1 MNSRDSHRLAV
12 LNGAALAALAVYL
25 GAAPAAWADAGEAAA
40 AEAEAAAASPLAEVI
55 VTAQKRP
62 ENLQKTPISISVLNG
77 EDLKNRHVESLVD
90 LIAGGA
96 PSLHIAPYAS
106 RPFNLILSIRGV
118 GVMTDTNQPA
128 RDPGVGVYIDGV
140 YLGRPQGLNAALY
153 DVDRIEVLKGPQGTL
168 FGRNTEGGA
177 LNITTKKPSGQF
189 HLDVTGGAGN
199 YGSYKSEVHLDLPE
213 YHDFSVKIDGI
224 ITARDGV
231 VSNPLAGASDFGAY
245 NRRGVHAQVQW
256 KPTDHFTANY
266 SYDTGHDESTTLY
279 QNLISPGTN
288 KVAPINPIQPNRVD
302 TAAVGIPLQPSI
314 GTQFGHALTLTW
326 EVSPALTIKSIS
338 SYRELTQ
345 TQWQNGTATSVFT
358 PNAQFAR
365 YSLAE
370 FQQHQYSQEFQAIGE
385 VGRFKYVAGALAYHE
400 HVEDMAQTFNSMQFN
415 ATGTAASVLPLG
427 SNITPVAI
435 DIPILFPHAG
445 IDRASR
451 VSSDSYGLYGQAT
464 YTPPIFDD
472 ILHLTG
478 GLRWTDDKKDG
489 ELYVINNAVPVDA
502 FGKSGVLGFKKSWS
516 RVDPMVN
523 LAVDVTPDVQAYGK
537 WSTGYKSGG
546 ANSRSLSYGAFGP
559 EEISMFELGAK
570 SEFFEHRLRFNIA
583 AYAGTYKNFQ
593 VDFTAPYYSFDAN
606 GNVITSA
613 STTRTTTDTINAPG
627 NGHVSGVETE
637 FMVAPMEGLTISGS
651 YTYAHVHLPPTIN
664 PFPTFVPGVGMVV
677 ATTPTTIYQEFT
689 PEHSVTG
696 AIDYQLPFEA
706 FTLRAHLDGYWD
718 SGSFGTDRDPSPV
731 IAAIK
736 SQPGL
741 VFNGRISLADIQLA
755 SGAKLAVSFWTR
767 NLFNEQHLYTR
778 TISSTAVIG
787 AFNDPRT
794 FGFEAN
800 ARF

>member
-1 MNSRDSHRLAV
+1 MHSRNSYRLAT
-12 LNGAALAALAVYL
+12 LNGAALAVLAIYL
-25 GAAPAAWADAGEAAA
+25 ASAPAAHAEAGEAAEA
-40 AEAEAAAASPLAEVI
+40 NAEASPLAEVI
-55 VTAQKRP
+55 VTAQKRS

-77 EDLKNRHVESLVD
+77 QDLKNRHVESLVD

-106 RPFNLILSIRGV
+106 RPFNLILNIRGV

-153 DVDRIEVLKGPQGTL
+153 DVDSIEVLKGPQGTL

-199 YGSYKSEVHLDLPE
+199 FGSYKSEVHLDLPE
-213 YHDFSVKIDGI
+213 FHNFSVKVDGI

-231 VSNPLAGASDFGAY
+231 VTNPLAGASDFGAY
-245 NRRGVHAQVQW
+245 DRRGVHAQVQW
-256 KPTDHFTANY
+256 KPTDNFTANY
-266 SYDTGHDESTTLY
+266 SYDTGHDASTTLY
-279 QNLISPGTN
+279 SNN
-288 KVAPINPIQPNRVD
+288 VAAGSNQVTPLNPIQPGRID

-314 GTQFGHALTLTW
+314 GAQFGHALTLTW
-326 EVSPALTIKSIS
+326 EVSPMLTLKSIT

-345 TQWQNGTATSVFT
+345 TQWQNGVSTSVFS

-370 FQQHQYSQEFQAIGE
+370 FYQHQYSQEFQAIGE

-415 ATGTAASVLPLG
+415 ANGASATVLPLG
-427 SNITPVAI
+427 SNITPVGI

-464 YTPPIFDD
+464 YTPPLFND

-478 GLRWTDDKKDG
+478 GLRWTEDKKDG
-489 ELYVINNAVPVDA
+489 ELYIINNALPVDA
-502 FGKSGVLGFKKSWS
+502 FGKSGALGFKKSWT

-546 ANSRSLSYGAFGP
+546 ANSRSLSYGAFNP
-559 EEISMFELGAK
+559 EEISMFEIGAK
-570 SEFFEHRLRFNIA
+570 SEFFDHRLRFNIA
-583 AYAGTYKNFQ
+583 AYTGVYKNFQ

-627 NGHVSGVETE
+627 DGHVKGVETE
-637 FMVAPMEGLTISGS
+637 FMLAPMEGLTISGS

-664 PFPTFVPGVGMVV
+664 PFPTFVPGVGMVI
-677 ATTPTTIYQEFT
+677 ATTPTTIYQEYT
-689 PEHSVTG
+689 PEHSATG
-696 AIDYQLPFEA
+696 AVDYHLPFEL
-706 FTLRAHLDGYWD
+706 FTLRAHLDGSWD
-718 SGSFGTDRDPSPV
+718 SGSYGTDRDPSP
-731 IAAIK
+731 ALKAIK
-736 SQPGL
+736 SQAGL
-741 VFNGRISLADIQLA
+741 VFNSRVSLTDIQMT
-755 SGAKLAVSFWTR
+755 SGAKLAVSVWAR
-767 NLFNEQHLYTR
+767 NLFNEQHLYT
-778 TISSTAVIG
+778 TNIQSTVGVIG
-787 AFNDPRT
+787 AYNDPRT
-794 FGFEAN
+794 FGFEGN
-800 ARF
+800 IQF

>member
-1 MNSRDSHRLAV
+1 MNSRYSHRLAV

-25 GAAPAAWADAGEAAA
+25 GSAPAACADAGAAA
-40 AEAEAAAASPLAEVI
+40 AANAEASPLAEVI
-55 VTAQKRP
+55 VTAEKRS

-77 EDLKNRHVESLVD
+77 EDLKNRHIESLVD

-106 RPFNLILSIRGV
+106 RPFNLILNIRGV

-153 DVDRIEVLKGPQGTL
+153 DVDSIEVLKGPQGTL

-199 YGSYKSEVHLDLPE
+199 FGSYKSEVHLDLPE
-213 YHDFSVKIDGI
+213 YHDVSVKIDGI
-224 ITARDGV
+224 ITARDGI

-279 QNLISPGTN
+279 ANNVAAGSN
-288 KVAPINPIQPNRVD
+288 KVTPLNPIQPNRVD

-345 TQWQNGTATSVFT
+345 TQWQNGVSTSVFS

-370 FQQHQYSQEFQAIGE
+370 FYQHQYSQEFQAIGE

-415 ATGTAASVLPLG
+415 ATGTTATVLPLG
-427 SNITPVAI
+427 SNITPVPI

-464 YTPPIFDD
+464 YTPPIFND
-472 ILHLTG
+472 IFHLTG

-516 RVDPMVN
+516 RFDPMVN
-523 LAVDVTPDVQAYGK
+523 LAVDVTSDVQAYGK

-546 ANSRSLSYGAFGP
+546 ANSRSLSYGAFNP

-583 AYAGTYKNFQ
+583 AYAGVYKNVQ
-593 VDFTAPYYSFDAN
+593 VDFTAPFYSFDAN

-637 FMVAPMEGLTISGS
+637 FMLAPMEGLTISGS

-677 ATTPTTIYQEFT
+677 ATTPTIIYQEYT
-689 PEHSVTG
+689 PEHSATG
-696 AIDYQLPFEA
+696 AIDYQLPFED
-706 FTLRAHLDGYWD
+706 FTLRAHLDGSWD

-731 IAAIK
+731 LSAIK
-736 SQPGL
+736 SQAGL
-741 VFNGRISLADIQLA
+741 VCNGRISLTDIQLA
-755 SGAKLAVSFWTR
+755 SGAKLAVSVWAR
-767 NLFNEQHLYTR
+767 NLFNEQHLFTDN
-778 TISSTAVIG
+778 IQSTVG
-787 AFNDPRT
+787 VVGTFNDPRT